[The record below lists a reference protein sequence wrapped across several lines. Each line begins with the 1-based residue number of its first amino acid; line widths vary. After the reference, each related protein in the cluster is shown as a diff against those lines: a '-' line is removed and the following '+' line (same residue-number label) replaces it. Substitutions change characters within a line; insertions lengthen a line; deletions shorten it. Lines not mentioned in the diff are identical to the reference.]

1 MTATELLKNDHQKV
15 ISLIEELETAD
26 DEVGM
31 DPTYIETFNHLNE
44 LLTMHT
50 HIEEEVFYPAMKEFD
65 ESRDLVREFHKEHK
79 EIDRSLAHLATMAP
93 NAEEFQDILSEM
105 RENIERHVDEE
116 ENELFPLAEE
126 LCGQSRLQTM
136 GRQMQEMKDNSRVEA
151 ATVRRR

>member
-1 MTATELLKNDHQKV
+1 MTATELLRNDHQKV
-15 ISLIEELETAD
+15 MSLIEELETAD

-50 HIEEEVFYPAMKEFD
+50 YIEEEVFYPAMKEFD
-65 ESRDLVREFHKEHK
+65 EARDLVREFRKEHK
-79 EIDRSLAHLATMAP
+79 EFDQMLAQLSTMAP
-93 NAEEFQDILSEM
+93 NVEDFQDILSEM
-105 RENIERHVDEE
+105 RESLERHLDEE

-136 GRQMQEMKDNSRVEA
+136 GRQMQAIKENSRVEA